1 MLFDLTKFWRS
12 KEWSFV
18 ETLFCFTCFKNC
30 FSSLNSMSEFMY
42 ILSNFRDVHFDKYFF
57 HIPRNIEQP
66 LTYTYNVHVICVKK
80 SKCYI
85 GMWWYLQWY
94 YSLCYR
100 FVGTPVMIL
109 PNGPAPSNKK
119 LVVLAEKLKPLIRDL
134 IDHANMVNFCS

>member
-1 MLFDLTKFWRS
+1 
-12 KEWSFV
+12 
-18 ETLFCFTCFKNC
+18 
-30 FSSLNSMSEFMY
+30 
-42 ILSNFRDVHFDKYFF
+42 
-57 HIPRNIEQP
+57 
-66 LTYTYNVHVICVKK
+66 
-80 SKCYI
+80 
-85 GMWWYLQWY
+85 MWWYLQWY